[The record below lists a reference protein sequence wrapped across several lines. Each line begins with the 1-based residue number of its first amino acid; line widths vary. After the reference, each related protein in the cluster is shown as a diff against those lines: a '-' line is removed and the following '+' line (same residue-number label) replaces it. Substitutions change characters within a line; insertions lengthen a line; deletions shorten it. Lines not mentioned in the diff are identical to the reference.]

1 LTFNPHA
8 TPGAFELKDAEPVD
22 LVTKALADLTKTVDD
37 RIAAIETKSANV
49 DLGAVNA
56 RLDAMQAALN
66 RPVAGDAAPS
76 TDLEQKAFVSFA
88 RTGVERMAAEEIK
101 ALTVSTDSA
110 GGYLVPDAFLTEL
123 DKNLVQYS
131 PVRSVARVAPA
142 STGEILLPKRTG
154 TLTGAWVGETTAR
167 TGTQPS
173 YGQQTFVMHEIACYV
188 DVSNRLLEDSA
199 FNVEGELAHDF
210 GEEFGRIE
218 SAAWINGDGTSK
230 PVGMLLNT
238 DIEDLETAGLE
249 IAADDLIDLF
259 HMLPAFYAANGTW
272 AMNRKTIGKVRKLK
286 DGAGDYIWQPSLV
299 AGNPGTI
306 LGRPV
311 VEFPDMPDAAA
322 GEIPVAFGDFHQG
335 FRIFDRTAV
344 SILRDPYSIQTT
356 GQVRFHAR
364 RRVGGA
370 VSKAEAL
377 KFLSVKAV

>member
-1 LTFNPHA
+1 MSFHPHA
-8 TPGAFELKDAEPVD
+8 TPDAFELKNAEPVD

-37 RIAAIETKSANV
+37 RISAIETKSANV
-49 DLGAVNA
+49 DLDAINA
-56 RLDAMQAALN
+56 RLDQVQAALN
-66 RPVAGDAAPS
+66 RPVAGNVAADAE
-76 TDLEQKAFVSFA
+76 LEQKAFVSFA
-88 RTGVERMAAEEIK
+88 RHGVERMPVDEVK
-101 ALTVSTDSA
+101 GLTASTDAA
-110 GGYLVPDAFLTEL
+110 GGYLVPDQFLTEL
-123 DKNLVQYS
+123 DKNLVLYS
-131 PVRSVARVAPA
+131 PIRSVARVAPA
-142 STGEILLPKRTG
+142 SAGEILLPKRTG
-154 TLTGAWVGETTAR
+154 TLTGAWVGETAAR
-167 TGTQPS
+167 TGTQPT

-199 FNVEGELAHDF
+199 FNVEAELAHDF

-218 SAAWINGDGTSK
+218 SAAFVGGDGVGK
-230 PVGMLLNT
+230 PAGLLLNT
-238 DIEDLETAGLE
+238 DIEDIETAGAN

-259 HMLPAFYAANGTW
+259 HALASFYASNGTW
-272 AMNRKTIGKVRKLK
+272 VMNRKTMGQIRKLK
-286 DGAGDYIWQPSLV
+286 DVDGNYLWQAGLQ
-299 AGNPGTI
+299 AGTPGTI

-311 VEFPDMPDAAA
+311 VEFPDMPDAAP

-377 KFLSVKAV
+377 KFLTVKA

>member
-1 LTFNPHA
+1 MTFNPHA
-8 TPGAFELKDAEPVD
+8 TPGAFEIKEADQVD

-49 DLGAVNA
+49 DLGAVNT
-56 RLDAMQAALN
+56 RLDQMQAALN
-66 RPVAGDAAPS
+66 RPVAGNVVID
-76 TDLEQKAFVSFA
+76 TDLEQKAFQSFA
-88 RTGVERMAAEEIK
+88 RHGVERMPADEVK
-101 ALTVSTDSA
+101 GLTVSTDSA
-110 GGYLVPDAFLTEL
+110 GGYLVPDQFLTEL
-123 DKNLVQYS
+123 DKNLVLYS
-131 PVRSVARVAPA
+131 PIRSVARVAPA
-142 STGEILLPKRTG
+142 SAGEIILPKRTG

-167 TGTQPS
+167 AATQPT

-218 SAAWINGDGTSK
+218 SAAFVGGDGTGK
-230 PVGMLLNT
+230 PTGMLLNT
-238 DIEDLETAGLE
+238 DVEDLETAGVN

-259 HMLPAFYAANGTW
+259 HGLASFYAANGTW
-272 AMNRKTIGKVRKLK
+272 AMNRQTLGKIRKLK
-286 DGAGDYIWQPSLV
+286 DVDGNYLWQAGLV

-344 SILRDPYSIQTT
+344 SILRDPYTVQTT

-377 KFLSVKAV
+377 KFLTVKV